1 MEELIL
7 AKERYYNKNVITEK
21 DFNLNLENFLLK
33 IYTLCDPFV
42 YGTQWDKWLIKI
54 VKKENL
60 YVGSVDKS
68 EERGDMNMSYP
79 KTNNNPIQQT
89 EEINLPFYYGS
100 VSGTHYGNVVL
111 DVDQIQ
117 KYFEN
122 KISFL
127 GKTSQSYTIRNIRP
141 YHNIDYFMLCFV
153 DCEDNFKPHFI
164 CIDKTVLTDNRD
176 YRLSYMN
183 GTKKSNENN
192 ENCNMGVTIKKNS
205 PQYKRLI
212 NVHNKL
218 KGTSINDML
227 EFLFSL
233 NISLRDELLN
243 SFDEYSY
250 DDLNR
255 DNNDRVLYGG
265 LYKIQ
270 STTIREKISSILV
283 EGEIYSFKNFNG
295 VVEEMVYIG
304 VEKMGMDNK
313 YSFIDVGGYR
323 FNTLY
328 IERIIIPKLTN

>member
-1 MEELIL
+1 
-7 AKERYYNKNVITEK
+7 
-21 DFNLNLENFLLK
+21 
-33 IYTLCDPFV
+33 
-42 YGTQWDKWLIKI
+42 
-54 VKKENL
+54 
-60 YVGSVDKS
+60 
-68 EERGDMNMSYP
+68 
-79 KTNNNPIQQT
+79 
-89 EEINLPFYYGS
+89 
-100 VSGTHYGNVVL
+100 
-111 DVDQIQ
+111 
-117 KYFEN
+117 
-122 KISFL
+122 
-127 GKTSQSYTIRNIRP
+127 
-141 YHNIDYFMLCFV
+141 MLCFV